1 MRTASHITSVP
12 ARLIYCVLGVM
23 LLMLGVIGLVIPV
36 IPGVIFLVAAIYVF
50 GRVSSRV
57 RRWSHRHP
65 VFRNASTQF
74 GRMGQVNVFDR
85 LRVVSLMFVGVIA
98 RGLDTAAGTAAR
110 VLRRY
115 R

>member
-1 MRTASHITSVP
+1 MRTVTHVTSVP

-23 LLMLGVIGLVIPV
+23 LLMLGVVGLVIPV

-50 GRVSSRV
+50 GKVSSRV

-65 VFRNASTQF
+65 VFRNANAQF
-74 GRMGQVNVFDR
+74 GRMGQVNVVDR
-85 LRVVSLMFVGVIA
+85 LRVVSLMFVGVIV
-98 RGLDTAAGTAAR
+98 RGLDTVAGTAAR